1 MENPQGTPADVRYE
15 GDRFLKVSPNLFTQE
30 RLHLFDSLQLYT
42 SLMKCSKS
50 VEQGERLHNL
60 SWRIVNKALLKD
72 GNVNKSKKRDG
83 VKNLY
88 YVVAP
93 GKSGTASGAHATVPQ
108 PAKPSQPVQPVQQAL
123 PAQPV
128 QPVKPTQP
136 VPFTPARTP
145 GSSSKLPA
153 RPPTRPLAS
162 ARAPAPAPAPM
173 PARSETSTKPA
184 NAPVS
189 LFGKRDQA
197 FYSSEDDGSDWDGL
211 SESASSDE
219 EGNFDD
225 EEEEDSYYRNQWDK
239 LLEKQPRQQE
249 PLKKSLLSGLFLNE
263 QGRANRSD
271 SVTPP
276 HMNANNVP
284 QPAPVPHAAATA
296 TSTSNVTAVGSVT
309 SPQESLAKAVPTA
322 LYPQGSTS
330 RGSFSSIVS
339 ESTKE
344 RYLHESNAPP
354 AAQTILPRALSTH
367 MFLPNNVHQQR
378 LAVAMGDSDMSESP
392 SQSPPLSIPLR
403 RVERRTSM
411 DIPGKKNG
419 LLKTRMEI
427 SEEERLSRASR
438 RKL

>member
-15 GDRFLKVSPNLFTQE
+15 GDRFLKVTPNLFTQE

-93 GKSGTASGAHATVPQ
+93 GKSSTASGVHASFPQ
-108 PAKPSQPVQPVQQAL
+108 PVKPAPAAPAVQPVQPVH
-123 PAQPV
+123 
-128 QPVKPTQP
+128 PTQSA
-136 VPFTPARTP
+136 PFTPARTP
-145 GSSSKLPA
+145 SSSSKPPT
-153 RPPTRPLAS
+153 RPPTRPLAP
-162 ARAPAPAPAPM
+162 ARHRVPAPTPAP
-173 PARSETSTKPA
+173 PEASANPA

-211 SESASSDE
+211 SETASSDE

-225 EEEEDSYYRNQWDK
+225 EEEEESYYRNQWDK

-263 QGRANRSD
+263 QGRASKSD

-276 HMNANNVP
+276 HVNANNAP

-322 LYPQGSTS
+322 LYRQGSTS

-378 LAVAMGDSDMSESP
+378 LAVAMGDSDISESA
-392 SQSPPLSIPLR
+392 SQSPPPSIPLR

-411 DIPGKKNG
+411 DIPDKKNG